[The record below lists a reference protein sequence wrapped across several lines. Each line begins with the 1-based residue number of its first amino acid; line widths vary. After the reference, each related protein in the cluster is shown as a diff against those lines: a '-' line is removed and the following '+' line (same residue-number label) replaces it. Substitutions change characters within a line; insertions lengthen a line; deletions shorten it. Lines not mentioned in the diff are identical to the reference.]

1 MTGYYN
7 LLNALKTHLTTDPIV
22 NTVTQGDIFKV
33 DLNKQTIFPLAHVI
47 VNNVVFENN
56 VQRINVSVLCM
67 DVVNISKEATTDVFE
82 GNDNE
87 IDVLHTQLAVTNRL
101 YEMLRRGDLYDDLFQ
116 VIGTPTCEP
125 FVERF
130 ENYLAGWTITFDV
143 VMPNDMTIC

>member
-7 LLNALKTHLTTDPIV
+7 LLNALKVHLTADPIV

-33 DLNKQTIFPLAHVI
+33 DLNKQTIFPLAHII
-47 VNNVVFENN
+47 VNNVTFEDNI
-56 VQRINVSVLCM
+56 QRVNVSVLCM
-67 DVVNISKEATTDVFE
+67 DVVDISKQATTDIFE

-87 IDVLHTQLAVTNRL
+87 LDVLHTQLAVTNRL

-116 VIGTPTCEP
+116 VSGTPTCEP

-130 ENYLAGWTITFDV
+130 ENYLAGWTITCDV
-143 VMPNDMTIC
+143 IMPNDMTIC

>member
-7 LLNALKTHLTTDPIV
+7 LLNALKVHLTADPIV

-33 DLNKQTIFPLAHVI
+33 DLNKQTIFPLAHII
-47 VNNVVFENN
+47 VNSVTFEGNI
-56 VQRINVSVLCM
+56 QRVNVSVLCM
-67 DVVNISKEATTDVFE
+67 DVVDISKQATTDIFE

-87 IDVLHTQLAVTNRL
+87 LDVLHTQLAVTNRL

-116 VIGTPTCEP
+116 VSGTPTCEP

-130 ENYLAGWTITFDV
+130 ENYLAGWTITCDV
-143 VMPNDMTIC
+143 IMPNDMTIC